1 MRATH
6 AGPARRGQRFANEQI
21 LRGPVLGRPKG
32 HPRLVCRDRTDQ
44 MISYVTSPIIW
55 EKGRLLED
63 SVSNVINSQNMPMFI
78 DDWLDCLTMNS
89 EGCTAHIKRCLRCL
103 GLWFDWCRFYL
114 FNCLLEPFIR
124 ISSMKKLLVHL
135 ITFQLKINLCLYKS
149 SWFEET
155 DFKGDLSSEEW
166 KGSFWHGGCYW
177 GSTIE
182 DVICGFSIQ
191 SHE

>member
-1 MRATH
+1 
-6 AGPARRGQRFANEQI
+6 
-21 LRGPVLGRPKG
+21 
-32 HPRLVCRDRTDQ
+32 

-63 SVSNVINSQNMPMFI
+63 FVSNVINSQNMPMFI

-89 EGCTAHIKRCLRCL
+89 EGCTAHIKRSLRCL

-124 ISSMKKLLVHL
+124 ISSMTKLLVHL

-155 DFKGDLSSEEW
+155 DFKGDLSSEEC

-182 DVICGFSIQ
+182 DAICGFSIQ